1 MAAKPSSSG
10 ETLVDDA
17 DVGAEKERELGT
29 IDGIM
34 DRCRERLSG
43 VSGGLMS
50 SATKSSLNRMW
61 RELRSE
67 AERDDL
73 RAERLAWAK
82 GAMAF
87 LEENIDKATEERR
100 AFEADLALAVE
111 KKWMR
116 ADSAAEWM
124 QKFEDPDLL
133 EMRRSAW
140 IKNEWAGYK
149 ARWQKLAHDRTR
161 VTAKAAAAGLTAKD
175 VPELATLKSDDAF
188 LAKKYPARRS
198 LVDAV
203 DAAIAA
209 VPRKKMALLRAT
221 ETMLAGLTAM
231 PDRCLHPSKV
241 GQWLKRMMDS
251 GEPETFRATVLEPF
265 VANWKNARAGY
276 DGVAAEYEAQ
286 GKPDGCMPMAL
297 NAFLQLPY
305 EARMAALAEAR
316 NRLAAAKALESS
328 EDGELARELR
338 EIRRSVDL
346 KDLDAADVRLAGL
359 RLEHP
364 NHPDVRSISDHVAAL
379 RAGRDKDVDPE
390 QTVQQRTDEALASLR
405 DTQEKLP
412 SSVAALY
419 KELIESGDAEKA
431 ALVFSSMKVHA
442 DRVRSGQLSKE
453 EAAVAARD
461 AEEAEE
467 ATIVERAPESGNA
480 ADDADDDASLL
491 VSAGTPPATTIAL
504 LKERG
509 ARDPKRFPGLVF
521 GLPADQ
527 HLQLVEHNE
536 RTLADLRHLSS
547 VGKRY
552 GASES
557 HDEALAA

>member
-1 MAAKPSSSG
+1 MAASPSTG
-10 ETLVDDA
+10 ETLSDVA
-17 DVGAEKERELGT
+17 DVGAEKERELAT
-29 IDGIM
+29 IDNLM
-34 DRCRERLSG
+34 SECRGKLGG
-43 VSGGLMS
+43 VSGTLIS
-50 SATKSSLNRMW
+50 QATKSSLDRMW

-87 LEENIDKATEERR
+87 LEDNIDKAAEERR
-100 AFEADLALAVE
+100 QFEADLAHAVE

-116 ADSAAEWM
+116 ADSAAEWI

-140 IKNEWAGYK
+140 IRNEWAGYK

-161 VTAKAAAAGLTAKD
+161 VLGKAAAAGLTAKD
-175 VPELATLKSDDAF
+175 IPELASLKNDDAF

-198 LVDAV
+198 LVDAI
-203 DAAIAA
+203 DAAVAA
-209 VPRKKMALLRAT
+209 VPQKKMVLLRKT
-221 ETMLAGLTAM
+221 ETMLVGLTAM

-241 GQWLKRMMDS
+241 GQWLKRMMYS

-265 VANWKNARAGY
+265 VANWKNARAGF
-276 DGVAAEYEAQ
+276 DGVVADYEAQ

-305 EARMAALAEAR
+305 DARMATLAETR
-316 NRLAAAKALESS
+316 NRLTAAKKLESG
-328 EDGELARELR
+328 EDGDLARELR

-346 KDLDAADVRLAGL
+346 KDLDAADLRLAGL
-359 RLEHP
+359 RVEHP
-364 NHPDVRSISDHVAAL
+364 DDPDVRSISDHVAAL
-379 RAGRDKDVDPE
+379 RAERDKDGNPE
-390 QTVQQRTDEALASLR
+390 QTVAERTDEALASLR

-431 ALVFSSMKVHA
+431 ALVFASMKVHA

-461 AEEAEE
+461 AEDAEE
-467 ATIVERAPESGNA
+467 ATIVERAPAEGMPREGDG
-480 ADDADDDASLL
+480 DDESLL

-521 GLPADQ
+521 DLPADQ